1 MVGCVMDFGHDFPIT
16 CAFPEIPVKLACQV
30 NPDTECLLF
39 LNACRCCAMSCNSR
53 QITLFEKY
61 LAKCYVTAFKF

>member
-1 MVGCVMDFGHDFPIT
+1 MVGCVMDFGHGFPIT

-39 LNACRCCAMSCNSR
+39 FTCNSR